1 MFIDCKLVLKSYV
14 PEKLEKGMWFVRVKT
29 EVIYGNKQEY
39 LHVSE
44 LDVVPRNM
52 DTHLVEYG
60 YPVQPY
66 LVYPMINPDDTEV
79 IAATPDQIG
88 WWDEGEHVDDLR
100 DITVKDINN
109 ILEWDNSMVQIEILD
124 DEEDEED
131 GTPIPILHYDKVT
144 LRDVHTVDSDEWIDE
159 DEWDED
165 DEDYLDDGD
174 DDVWDAE
181 DHNTE

>member
-29 EVIYGNKQEY
+29 EVVYGNKQEY
-39 LHVSE
+39 LHVSQ
-44 LDVVPRNM
+44 LDIVPRDI
-52 DTHLVEYG
+52 DTYLTYNG
-60 YPVQPY
+60 YPVKPY

-79 IAATPDQIG
+79 VAAYPEEIG
-88 WWDEGEHVDDLR
+88 WWDEGDHVDELR

-109 ILEWDNSMVQIEILD
+109 ILEWDNSMVQIEVLD

-131 GTPIPILHYDKVT
+131 GTPIPVLYNDKVT
-144 LRDVHTVDSDEWIDE
+144 LRDVHTIDSDEWID
-159 DEWDED
+159 D

-174 DDVWDAE
+174 DDVWEPE

>member
-29 EVIYGNKQEY
+29 EVIYGDKQEY
-39 LHVSE
+39 LSVHE
-44 LDVVPRNM
+44 LALVPRDM
-52 DTHLVEYG
+52 DTYLTYNG
-60 YPVQPY
+60 YPVKPY

-88 WWDEGEHVDDLR
+88 WWDEGEHVDELR

-131 GTPIPILHYDKVT
+131 GTPIPLLYDNKVT
-144 LRDVHTVDSDEWIDE
+144 LRDVHTIDSDDWIDNY
-159 DEWDED
+159 D
-165 DEDYLDDGD
+165 DEDHLDDGD
-174 DDVWDAE
+174 DDVWDDE

>member
-44 LDVVPRNM
+44 LDIVPRDI
-52 DTHLVEYG
+52 DTYLTYNG
-60 YPVQPY
+60 YPVKPY

-79 IAATPDQIG
+79 IAAYPEEIG
-88 WWDEGEHVDDLR
+88 WWDEGDHVDELR

-109 ILEWDNSMVQIEILD
+109 ILEWDNSMVQIEVLD
-124 DEEDEED
+124 DEEDED
-131 GTPIPILHYDKVT
+131 GTPIPVLYNDKVT
-144 LRDVHTVDSDEWIDE
+144 LRDVHTIDHDDDE
-159 DEWDED
+159 DWDD

-174 DDVWDAE
+174 DDVWDPE

>member
-1 MFIDCKLVLKSYV
+1 MFIDCKLVLKSYI

-29 EVIYGNKQEY
+29 EVIYGDKTEY
-39 LHVSE
+39 LCVHE
-44 LDVVPRNM
+44 LALVPRDMETYLTFN
-52 DTHLVEYG
+52 G
-60 YPVQPY
+60 YPVKPY

-88 WWDEGEHVDDLR
+88 WWDEGEHVDELR

-109 ILEWDNSMVQIEILD
+109 ILEWDNSMVQIEVLD

-131 GTPIPILHYDKVT
+131 GTPIPLLYDNKVT
-144 LRDVHTVDSDEWIDE
+144 LRDVHTIDSDDWID
-159 DEWDED
+159 D
-165 DEDYLDDGD
+165 DDDDDDYLDDGD

>member
-29 EVIYGNKQEY
+29 EVIYGEKQEY
-39 LHVSE
+39 LSVHE
-44 LDVVPRNM
+44 LALVPRDMETYLTFN
-52 DTHLVEYG
+52 G
-60 YPVQPY
+60 YPVKPY

-79 IAATPDQIG
+79 IAAYPEQIG
-88 WWDEGEHVDDLR
+88 WWDEGEHVDELR

-109 ILEWDNSMVQIEILD
+109 ILEWDNSMVQIEVLD
-124 DEEDEED
+124 DEEEED
-131 GTPIPILHYDKVT
+131 GTPIPLLYDNKVT
-144 LRDVHTVDSDEWIDE
+144 LRDVHTIDADE
-159 DEWDED
+159 DEDWDD

-174 DDVWDAE
+174 DDVWEPE

>member
-29 EVIYGNKQEY
+29 EVIYGEKQEY
-39 LHVSE
+39 LSVHE
-44 LDVVPRNM
+44 LALVPRDM
-52 DTHLVEYG
+52 DTYLTYNG
-60 YPVQPY
+60 YPVKPH
-66 LVYPMINPDDTEV
+66 LVYPMINPDDAQV

-88 WWDEGEHVDDLR
+88 WWDEGDHVDELR

-109 ILEWDNSMVQIEILD
+109 ILEWDNSMVQIEVLD
-124 DEEDEED
+124 DEEEED
-131 GTPIPILHYDKVT
+131 GTPIPLLYDNKVT
-144 LRDVHTVDSDEWIDE
+144 LRDVHTIDHDDDE
-159 DEWDED
+159 DWD

-174 DDVWDAE
+174 DDVWDPE

>member
-29 EVIYGNKQEY
+29 EVIYGDKQEY
-39 LHVSE
+39 LCVTQ
-44 LDVVPRNM
+44 LDIVPRDMETYLTFN
-52 DTHLVEYG
+52 G
-60 YPVQPY
+60 YPVKPY

-79 IAATPDQIG
+79 IAAYPEQIG
-88 WWDEGEHVDDLR
+88 WWDEGEHVDELR

-109 ILEWDNSMVQIEILD
+109 ILEWDNSMVQIEVLD

-131 GTPIPILHYDKVT
+131 GTPIPLLYDNKVT
-144 LRDVHTVDSDEWIDE
+144 LRDVHTIDHNE
-159 DEWDED
+159 DWDD
-165 DEDYLDDGD
+165 DEDHLDDGD
-174 DDVWDAE
+174 DDVWDPE

>member
-1 MFIDCKLVLKSYV
+1 MFIDCKLVLKSYI

-29 EVIYGNKQEY
+29 EVVYGNKQEY

-44 LDVVPRNM
+44 LTIVPRDM
-52 DTHLVEYG
+52 DTYLTYNG
-60 YPVQPY
+60 YPVKPY

-79 IAATPDQIG
+79 VAAYPEEIG
-88 WWDEGEHVDDLR
+88 WWDEGEHVDELR

-109 ILEWDNSMVQIEILD
+109 ILEWDNSMVQIEVLD
-124 DEEDEED
+124 DEEDED
-131 GTPIPILHYDKVT
+131 GTPIPVLYNDKVT
-144 LRDVHTVDSDEWIDE
+144 LRDVHTIDSDDDE
-159 DEWDED
+159 DWD

-174 DDVWDAE
+174 DDVWDPE

>member
-29 EVIYGNKQEY
+29 EVIYGDKQEY
-39 LHVSE
+39 LSVHE
-44 LDVVPRNM
+44 LALVPRDM
-52 DTHLVEYG
+52 DTYLTYNG
-60 YPVQPY
+60 YPVKPY

-88 WWDEGEHVDDLR
+88 WWDEGEHVDELR

-131 GTPIPILHYDKVT
+131 GTPIPLLYDNKVT
-144 LRDVHTVDSDEWIDE
+144 LRDVHTIDSDDWIDNY
-159 DEWDED
+159 D
-165 DEDYLDDGD
+165 DEDHLDDGD

>member
-1 MFIDCKLVLKSYV
+1 MFIDCKLVLKSYI

-29 EVIYGNKQEY
+29 EVIYGEKQEY
-39 LHVSE
+39 LCVFE
-44 LDVVPRNM
+44 LDIVPRDKETYLTFN
-52 DTHLVEYG
+52 G

-79 IAATPDQIG
+79 IAAYPEEIG

-109 ILEWDNSMVQIEILD
+109 ILEWDNSMVQMEIMD

-144 LRDVHTVDSDEWIDE
+144 LRDVHTVDSDYWEDE
-159 DEWDED
+159 DEWNDE
-165 DEDYLDDGD
+165 EDHLDDGD
-174 DDVWDAE
+174 DDVWNDE

>member
-1 MFIDCKLVLKSYV
+1 MFIDCKLVLKSYI

-29 EVIYGNKQEY
+29 EVVYGDKTEY
-39 LHVSE
+39 LSVHQ
-44 LDVVPRNM
+44 LALVPRDM
-52 DTHLVEYG
+52 DTYLTYNG
-60 YPVQPY
+60 YPVKPY
-66 LVYPMINPDDTEV
+66 LVYPMINPDDAQV

-88 WWDEGEHVDDLR
+88 WWDEGDHVDELR

-109 ILEWDNSMVQIEILD
+109 ILEWDNSMVQMEILD

-131 GTPIPILHYDKVT
+131 GTPIPLLYDNKVT
-144 LRDVHTVDSDEWIDE
+144 LRDVHTIDSDEWID
-159 DEWDED
+159 D

-174 DDVWDAE
+174 DDLWEAE

>member
-29 EVIYGNKQEY
+29 EVIYGEKQEY

-44 LDVVPRNM
+44 LDIVPRDI
-52 DTHLVEYG
+52 DTYLTYNG
-60 YPVQPY
+60 YPVKPY

-79 IAATPDQIG
+79 IAAYPEEIG
-88 WWDEGEHVDDLR
+88 WWDEGDHVDELR

-109 ILEWDNSMVQIEILD
+109 ILEWDNSMVQMEILD

-131 GTPIPILHYDKVT
+131 GTPIPLLYDNKVT
-144 LRDVHTVDSDEWIDE
+144 LRDVHTIDNDE
-159 DEWDED
+159 DWDD

>member
-1 MFIDCKLVLKSYV
+1 MFIDCKLVLKSYI

-44 LDVVPRNM
+44 LTIVPRDMETYLTYN
-52 DTHLVEYG
+52 G
-60 YPVQPY
+60 YPVEPY

-79 IAATPDQIG
+79 IAAYPEEIG

-109 ILEWDNSMVQIEILD
+109 ILEWDNSMVQIEVFD
-124 DEEDEED
+124 DEEDED
-131 GTPIPILHYDKVT
+131 GTPIPILYNDKVT
-144 LRDVHTVDSDEWIDE
+144 LRDVHTLDID
-159 DEWDED
+159 DWED
-165 DEDYLDDGD
+165 DEDDYQDDGD
-174 DDVWDAE
+174 DDVWEPE

>member
-1 MFIDCKLVLKSYV
+1 MFIDCKLVLKSYI

-29 EVIYGNKQEY
+29 EVVYGDKTEY

-44 LDVVPRNM
+44 LDIVPRDMETYLTYN
-52 DTHLVEYG
+52 G
-60 YPVQPY
+60 YPVKPY

-79 IAATPDQIG
+79 IAAYPEEIG
-88 WWDEGEHVDDLR
+88 WWDEGDHVDELR

-109 ILEWDNSMVQIEILD
+109 ILEWDNSMVQIEVLD
-124 DEEDEED
+124 DEEDEDD
-131 GTPIPILHYDKVT
+131 GTPIPLLYDNKVT
-144 LRDVHTVDSDEWIDE
+144 LRDVHTIDSDDWI
-159 DEWDED
+159 D

-174 DDVWDAE
+174 DDVWEPE

>member
-39 LHVSE
+39 LHVTE
-44 LDVVPRNM
+44 LNIVPRDI
-52 DTHLVEYG
+52 DTYLTYNG
-60 YPVQPY
+60 YPVKPY

-79 IAATPDQIG
+79 IAAYPEEIG
-88 WWDEGEHVDDLR
+88 WWDEGDHVDELR

-109 ILEWDNSMVQIEILD
+109 ILEWDNSMVQIEVLD
-124 DEEDEED
+124 DEEDED
-131 GTPIPILHYDKVT
+131 GTPIPVLYNDKVT
-144 LRDVHTVDSDEWIDE
+144 LRDVHTIDHSDDE
-159 DEWDED
+159 DWDD

-174 DDVWDAE
+174 DNVWEPE

>member
-29 EVIYGNKQEY
+29 EVIYGDKQEY
-39 LHVSE
+39 LCVTQ
-44 LDVVPRNM
+44 LDIVPRDMETYLTFN
-52 DTHLVEYG
+52 G
-60 YPVQPY
+60 YPVKPY

-88 WWDEGEHVDDLR
+88 WWDEGEHVDELR

-109 ILEWDNSMVQIEILD
+109 ILEWDNSMVQIEVLD

-131 GTPIPILHYDKVT
+131 GTPIPLLYDNKVT
-144 LRDVHTVDSDEWIDE
+144 LRDVHTIDHDDE
-159 DEWDED
+159 DWD

-174 DDVWDAE
+174 DDVWDPE

>member
-29 EVIYGNKQEY
+29 EVIYGDKQEY
-39 LHVSE
+39 LSVHE
-44 LDVVPRNM
+44 LALVPRDM
-52 DTHLVEYG
+52 DTYLTYNG
-60 YPVQPY
+60 YPVKPY

-88 WWDEGEHVDDLR
+88 WWDEGEHVDELR

-109 ILEWDNSMVQIEILD
+109 ILEWDNSMVQIEVLD

-131 GTPIPILHYDKVT
+131 GTPIPLLYDNKVT
-144 LRDVHTVDSDEWIDE
+144 LRDVHTIDSDDWIDNY
-159 DEWDED
+159 D
-165 DEDYLDDGD
+165 DEDHLDDGD

>member
-1 MFIDCKLVLKSYV
+1 MFIDCKLVLKSYI

-29 EVIYGNKQEY
+29 EVIYGEKQEY
-39 LHVSE
+39 LSVSE
-44 LDVVPRNM
+44 LNIVPRDMETYLTYN
-52 DTHLVEYG
+52 G
-60 YPVQPY
+60 YPVQPF

-79 IAATPDQIG
+79 IAAYPEEIG
-88 WWDEGEHVDDLR
+88 WWDEGEHVDELR

-109 ILEWDNSMVQIEILD
+109 ILEWDNSMVQIEVLD

-131 GTPIPILHYDKVT
+131 GTPIPILYNDKVT
-144 LRDVHTVDSDEWIDE
+144 LRDVHTVDSDDWE
-159 DEWDED
+159 DD

-174 DDVWDAE
+174 DDVWHDE